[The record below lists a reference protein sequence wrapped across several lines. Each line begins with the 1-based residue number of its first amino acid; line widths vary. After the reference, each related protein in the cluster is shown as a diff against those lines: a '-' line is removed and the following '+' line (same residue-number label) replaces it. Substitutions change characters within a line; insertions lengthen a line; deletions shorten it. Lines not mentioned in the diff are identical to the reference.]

1 VGDGKLIIISI
12 TVSGIN
18 EHKRKHKGT
27 SITAIDILTQV
38 VSTGIITSK
47 TNKNIVLNSTA
58 VCIELFQV

>member
-12 TVSGIN
+12 TVGGIN

-38 VSTGIITSK
+38 VSTGILPS
-47 TNKNIVLNSTA
+47 VL
-58 VCIELFQV
+58 